1 MVERVLSKEKL
12 VAKVRS
18 MPDEAPYVK
27 DWGVLDK
34 VIDRI
39 NERFPSCKGLRFW
52 NCRIY
57 FECDGCVYF
66 VRLDYPNEIGYDK
79 TESKK
84 PCPYAKDDWLHFIN
98 MDYLVDHKTKKAIHK
113 PWNKN
118 EPQNKRKT
126 DIPVDSNP
134 VNEPNSDNNSNS
146 GTTTEPQ
153 IINKPKKKT
162 LW

>member
-1 MVERVLSKEKL
+1 MVKIVLNKEKL
-12 VAKVRS
+12 LAKVRS

-39 NERFPSCKGLRFW
+39 NELFPSCKGLRFW

-57 FECDGCVYF
+57 FEDKGCVYF

-79 TESKK
+79 TESKN
-84 PCPYAKDDWLHFIN
+84 PCPYIKDDWLHFIN
-98 MDYLVDHKTKKAIHK
+98 MDYLVDHKSEKVIHK
-113 PWNKN
+113 RWRND
-118 EPQNKRKT
+118 EQQDKRKA
-126 DIPVDSNP
+126 DISVDSTTDDDRDNRDDT
-134 VNEPNSDNNSNS
+134 VNSDS
-146 GTTTEPQ
+146 Q
-153 IINKPKKKT
+153 ITDKPKKKT